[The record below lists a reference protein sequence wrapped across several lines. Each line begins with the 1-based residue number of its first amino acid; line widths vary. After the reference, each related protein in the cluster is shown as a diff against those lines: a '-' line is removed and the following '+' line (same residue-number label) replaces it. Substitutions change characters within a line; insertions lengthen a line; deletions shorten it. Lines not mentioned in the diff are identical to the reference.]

1 MNPRQEIAAAVMP
14 KDVVPCSATA
24 AGSHLTPVTRPT
36 SLASQPAHL
45 EQIPANT
52 ASSQSEPAAVRPPDT
67 SAITQKSATRA
78 VSQSVAASSSISAA
92 KATPKTSRTSAKTP
106 GGWKRWA
113 KKQKNTAYSEPAFQ
127 LSSKTIDDYLCS
139 LSWDAE
145 SKKPADISQ
154 QLPYRQFVD
163 HWEHSKNPGHTL
175 PAPMIEAVRIMN
187 NLVIPTEIIN
197 MLAKAGWDAEKCCN
211 PKLTREEKKLGA
223 GQAEL
228 KRSVEDE
235 FLFQAK
241 KQKTTGTVFQ
251 EEPFKATNSLRKSTA
266 PTDQSFRESS
276 LLITEV
282 MVKTENE
289 SPKPTHP
296 AGHFHVH
303 NTPGE
308 KAGNASPSNH
318 FRRGGIEIG
327 TNAVATN
334 KTQPINTMKPP
345 KVTKLTDPL
354 GSSPR
359 AANEID
365 VLSSISFRRK
375 KHSSRRALKRA
386 IDNVNN
392 SLAAISAGDS
402 VELREQAVRVRQI
415 SANLEDHSNQLQ
427 NHAEQLQRQDSAL
440 SQLRHDNKALRDC
453 LQEAL
458 LPLAQAVNALRK
470 PSKGDKRALKSA
482 KKRAK
487 MGLKDFKF
495 AAKNNE
501 ALKQSFEHLRHAIGV
516 AQGHHG
522 GKNDA

>member
-1 MNPRQEIAAAVMP
+1 
-14 KDVVPCSATA
+14 
-24 AGSHLTPVTRPT
+24 
-36 SLASQPAHL
+36 
-45 EQIPANT
+45 
-52 ASSQSEPAAVRPPDT
+52 
-67 SAITQKSATRA
+67 
-78 VSQSVAASSSISAA
+78 
-92 KATPKTSRTSAKTP
+92 
-106 GGWKRWA
+106 
-113 KKQKNTAYSEPAFQ
+113 
-127 LSSKTIDDYLCS
+127 
-139 LSWDAE
+139 
-145 SKKPADISQ
+145 
-154 QLPYRQFVD
+154 
-163 HWEHSKNPGHTL
+163 
-175 PAPMIEAVRIMN
+175 MIEAVRIMN
-187 NLVIPTEIIN
+187 NLVIPTEIVN

-223 GQAEL
+223 GQVEL

-282 MVKTENE
+282 MIKTEDE
-289 SPKPTHP
+289 SPKPPPP
-296 AGHFHVH
+296 AGHFRVD

-308 KAGNASPSNH
+308 KAGNASFSNY

-334 KTQPINTMKPP
+334 KTQPINTIKPP
-345 KVTKLTDPL
+345 KVTKLTDRL
-354 GSSPR
+354 SSSPR
-359 AANEID
+359 AAHEID
-365 VLSSISFRRK
+365 VLSSISSKRK

-402 VELREQAVRVRQI
+402 VELREQSVRVRQI
-415 SANLEDHSNQLQ
+415 SANLEGHSNQLQ
-427 NHAEQLQRQDSAL
+427 KHAEQLQRQDFAL

-453 LQEAL
+453 LQGAL
-458 LPLAQAVNALRK
+458 LPLVQAVNALRK

-501 ALKQSFEHLRHAIGV
+501 ALKQSFEHPPHAIGA